1 MNKII
6 SKNHVGIVLFL
17 SIFLLNFSP
26 LKPLSYPLTM
36 APFAIL
42 YLLYYFVDIKKIKRK
57 IPSVIIL
64 LPFFVILK
72 STPSLLN
79 GDVVLINFLKTF
91 SLWFFYTTCII
102 LFLFSKIKP
111 DLEGV
116 DVKIKKTISWLL
128 LFILS
133 FVSLQVIYYKISGDV
148 SVFSFWG
155 DFSYASQ
162 DYLLSSIEF
171 GASKANGP
179 FLEPAMLGLVT
190 FTLFVML
197 LILNQNVI
205 HWIATITLSLLSGSA
220 SILGGIIFL
229 LGILTLKKQRDSSK
243 RELIFRASV
252 LIFGSVFLV
261 IVSPYLIVRV
271 NDVFIEGTS
280 TYYRFVAPLK
290 VLSDVLLY
298 NPFGITFGM
307 MEDTLLQYGML
318 NGETEGKSLDNGWYL
333 LVFYFGWPGLA
344 LLISALVGGL
354 SAILKGSRNTG
365 IMVVFFILSPL
376 FTGAVFSPEF
386 LLLQMLV
393 LLSYRLKCQYE
404 H

>member
-1 MNKII
+1 
-6 SKNHVGIVLFL
+6 
-17 SIFLLNFSP
+17 
-26 LKPLSYPLTM
+26 
-36 APFAIL
+36 
-42 YLLYYFVDIKKIKRK
+42 VDIKI
-57 IPSVIIL
+57 
-64 LPFFVILK
+64 
-72 STPSLLN
+72 T
-79 GDVVLINFLKTF
+79 
-91 SLWFFYTTCII
+91 
-102 LFLFSKIKP
+102 
-111 DLEGV
+111 
-116 DVKIKKTISWLL
+116 KTISWLL

-197 LILNQNVI
+197 LILNQNQNVI

-229 LGILTLKKQRDSSK
+229 LGILALKKQRDSSK
-243 RELIFRASV
+243 WELIFRASV

-261 IVSPYLIVRV
+261 LVSPYLIVRV

-280 TYYRFVAPLK
+280 TYYRFVAPLQ

-344 LLISALVGGL
+344 LLISSLVGGL
-354 SAILKGSRNTG
+354 TAIFKGSRNMA
-365 IMVVFFILSPL
+365 IMIVFLILSPL

-386 LLLQMLV
+386 LFLQMLV
-393 LLSYRLKCQYE
+393 LLSYRLKCKYE